1 MSNALYTG
9 EPIPSVSISLSNLL
23 NEGEEQI
30 SLFDNIVQREKEVK
44 LTKAM
49 DEIRDRF
56 GKNSILRG
64 ISYTNSATA
73 RYQNTL
79 LGGHK
84 A

>member
-1 MSNALYTG
+1 MDIYNICKYYLHALYTG
-9 EPIPSVSISLSNLL
+9 EPIRSVSISLSNLL

-56 GKNSILRG
+56 GKTVYYGNIIYKL
-64 ISYTNSATA
+64 SY
-73 RYQNTL
+73 
-79 LGGHK
+79 G
-84 A
+84 

>member
-1 MSNALYTG
+1 MNQFDQL
-9 EPIPSVSISLSNLL
+9 VSLSNLL

-56 GKNSILRG
+56 GKKQYTKGNILYKRG
-64 ISYTNSATA
+64 Y
-73 RYQNTL
+73 
-79 LGGHK
+79 G
-84 A
+84 